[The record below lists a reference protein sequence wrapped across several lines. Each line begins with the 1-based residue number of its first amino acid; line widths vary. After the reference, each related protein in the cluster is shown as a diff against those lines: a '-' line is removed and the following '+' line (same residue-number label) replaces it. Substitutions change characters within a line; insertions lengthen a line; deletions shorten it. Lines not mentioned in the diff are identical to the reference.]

1 MQMLDLFP
9 VEIFE
14 IYAEK
19 GVLSVPLRNLHE
31 ESLSQAKNLS
41 ITFEE
46 GGRSVNT
53 HLRVP

>member
-19 GVLSVPLRNLHE
+19 GVLSVPLQNLHE
-31 ESLSQAKNLS
+31 ESVSQAKNLS